1 MKSNKNKNLDSNH
14 NLLLNLFISIMAS
27 SSIIIAVI
35 QVLRSNKSETWDRGL
50 FILAI
55 LSGLYT
61 LFSFLLLNKKNVNK
75 FYVILSFIIL
85 SVGIFGIEKHSTE
98 TTRGVDV
105 SNLLWLG
112 YGPWVL
118 LTTLLITPFVFS
130 IYTWIGLNLKTR
142 ALLNL
147 LAVLVAIL
155 VIPALWQGGSSII
168 DRDSTE
174 YVINENLAV
183 PAGYLPYV
191 NFIPQYGTLYSWL
204 LYPFKNALSA
214 DSLVTLSLYMM
225 NIGAIISIAIGV
237 WLVYLAMNKRSLALA
252 ILLVIPFTS
261 VAQFPNRKVFSGT
274 IHSLFT
280 QLPIRLLP
288 GMILGYFLIKS
299 LQNKTPNLTL
309 TRLILAFFSGCTLW
323 INQDFAILSGVLVVF
338 FLILFSR
345 KFSRYTLIIISFSL
359 GVFSYPIILKFFGQ
373 NVNYTYVGFF
383 VRQYESGFMAEPV
396 ITPGPILIIL
406 PWIIALVC
414 ASFYLIIKERFSNT
428 LINEEGRRAVITT
441 AFFSSWAL
449 IGSAYYLNRS
459 YASGQMQIL
468 FLPMSVASASFISYL
483 LSEKLEIPRFNVKL
497 LTWKLAEIKR
507 NSSYALLALV
517 MSLPLACIIAFPN
530 PSIENDRLTNAHPNN
545 VWPKP
550 ILGVTLK
557 EVLIGRDYA
566 RENNKTVSFF
576 GASGN
581 YIKIATGVDSANIL
595 NSPWDIPV
603 SNTAVEVGCNRLF
616 KVDSDVLILGE
627 EGPSLFQFNQSS
639 LCNKYVMS
647 PISGIREFRS
657 ATKLK

>member
-1 MKSNKNKNLDSNH
+1 MKLGKKKNLELNND
-14 NLLLNLFISIMAS
+14 LILNLFVSIIANT
-27 SSIIIAVI
+27 SIIIAVV
-35 QVLRSNKSETWDRGL
+35 QVLRSNKSEAWDRTI

-55 LSGLYT
+55 LSGFYS
-61 LFSFLLLNKKNVNK
+61 LFAFLLLDKKNVNK
-75 FYVILSFIIL
+75 FYVVISSIIL
-85 SVGIFGIEKHSTE
+85 SVGIYGIEKHGTE

-118 LTTLLITPFVFS
+118 LTTLLISPIVFS
-130 IYTWIGLNLKTR
+130 IYNWAGLNLR
-142 ALLNL
+142 IRVLLNL
-147 LAVLVAIL
+147 LAMFVAIL
-155 VIPALWQGGSSII
+155 VIPALWQGGRSII

-191 NFIPQYGTLYSWL
+191 DFIPQYGTMYSWL
-204 LYPFKNALSA
+204 LYPFKNELSA

-237 WLVYLAMNKRSLALA
+237 WLVYLAMNKRSLGLA

-261 VAQFPNRKVFSGT
+261 VAQFPNRNVFSGT

-280 QLPIRLLP
+280 QIPIRLLP
-288 GMILGYFLIKS
+288 GIVLGYFLIKS
-299 LQNKTPNLTL
+299 LQNKNPNLTL
-309 TRLILAFFSGCTLW
+309 TRLLLAFFSGSTLW
-323 INQDFAILSGVLVVF
+323 LNQDFAILSGALVVL

-345 KFSRYTLIIISFSL
+345 KFSRYVLITLSFIL
-359 GVFSYPIILKFFGQ
+359 GLLSYPILLKLSGR
-373 NVNYTYVGFF
+373 NVNFSYVGFF
-383 VRQYESGFMAEPV
+383 VKQYESGFMAEPI
-396 ITPGPILIIL
+396 ITPGPILIVL

-414 ASFYLIIKERFSNT
+414 ASFYLLLKERFFNIVISDDN
-428 LINEEGRRAVITT
+428 RRAVITT
-441 AFFSSWAL
+441 AFFSSWTL

-468 FLPMSVASASFISYL
+468 FLPLAVASASFFGYL
-483 LSEKLEIPRFNVKL
+483 LGSKSEIPRLKMKL
-497 LTWKLAEIKR
+497 LSWKFAGIKQ
-507 NSSYALLALV
+507 NSSYALMALI
-517 MSLPLACIIAFPN
+517 MSLPLACVIAFPN
-530 PSIENDRLTNAHPNN
+530 PSIEHDRLTNAHSNN
-545 VWPKP
+545 VWPKQ
-550 ILGVTLK
+550 ILEVTIK
-557 EVLIGRDYA
+557 EVLIGRDFA
-566 RENNKTVSFF
+566 KKNNKTVSFF

-603 SNTAVEVGCNRLF
+603 SNAAVEVGCNRLF
-616 KVDSDVLILGE
+616 KIDSEILLLGE
-627 EGPSLFQFNQSS
+627 EGPSLFIFNESS

-647 PISGIREFRS
+647 PIEGIREFRS